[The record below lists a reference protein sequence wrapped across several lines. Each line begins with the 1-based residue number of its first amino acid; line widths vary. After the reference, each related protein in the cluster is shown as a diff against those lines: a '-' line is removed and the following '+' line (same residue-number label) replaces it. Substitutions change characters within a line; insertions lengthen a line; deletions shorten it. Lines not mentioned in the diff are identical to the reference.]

1 MKRRVIIK
9 HLRVEHKISF
19 AESEI
24 ATFTIK
30 NGQRGHYT

>member
-9 HLRVEHKISF
+9 QLEEEHKISF

-24 ATFTIK
+24 ATFTINK
-30 NGQRGHYT
+30 GLRGLHK